1 MIKEERKFVVENQ
14 KIIIERDI
22 KGEWLLDVGGG
33 GEGVIGLCY
42 GDRVTAIDPN
52 KQELVEAPEGPLK
65 IVMDAKEL
73 GFLDNT
79 FDAATAFFTMMYIP
93 MTDLERVFSEIYRVL
108 KEGGEFYLWDS
119 VIPKY
124 DDSEKDIYVIMLE
137 IALPGVQV
145 KTGYGTLRKNR
156 EQDMNYFIALGKKVG
171 FKVLKTFPEE
181 HLFKVVFKK

>member
-1 MIKEERKFVVENQ
+1 MIKEERLFVVDNQ
-14 KIIIERDI
+14 KIIIKRDI
-22 KGEWLLDVGGG
+22 KGEKLLDVGGG

-42 GDRVTAIDPN
+42 KERVTAIDPSR
-52 KQELVEAPEGPLK
+52 QELIEAPEGPLK

-93 MTDLERVFSEIYRVL
+93 MMDLEKVFREIYRVIR
-108 KEGGEFYLWDS
+108 EGGEFHLWDS

-124 DDSEKDIYVIMLE
+124 DGSERDIYVIRLE
-137 IALPGVQV
+137 IALPDIEV

-156 EQDMNYFIALGKKVG
+156 EQDLNYFIDLGKKVG
-171 FKVLKTFPEE
+171 FNIIDTFSEE
-181 HLFKVVFKK
+181 HFFKVIFKK